1 MGLSVMMFAFMPFL
15 DRSRI
20 PGGASNRPIVRI
32 GFYLF
37 ILNMLVLGYVGAT
50 PPTNR
55 TILIGQVAT
64 LFYFGSFLLIPFISK
79 AEERWLIKRGLP
91 PEVQALI
98 ESEVKQ
104 KEKIKMPFRRRKE
117 DMA

>member
-1 MGLSVMMFAFMPFL
+1 
-15 DRSRI
+15 
-20 PGGASNRPIVRI
+20 
-32 GFYLF
+32 
-37 ILNMLVLGYVGAT
+37 
-50 PPTNR
+50 
-55 TILIGQVAT
+55 
-64 LFYFGSFLLIPFISK
+64 LIPFISK